1 MRTVVL
7 AILGTLAAC
16 APQAPRAPMVTTAAG
31 RECVQTCRSLYGDCM
46 GAISVGG
53 NYWSFNQPNSHGQ
66 ARNCDENL
74 AACYV
79 TCAT

>member
-1 MRTVVL
+1 MRTVLL

-16 APQAPRAPMVTTAAG
+16 APPPPHAPTVTTAAG
-31 RECVQTCRSLYGDCM
+31 RECVQTCRSLHSDCL
-46 GAISVGG
+46 GAIGVGG

-74 AACYV
+74 AACYA
-79 TCAT
+79 TCST